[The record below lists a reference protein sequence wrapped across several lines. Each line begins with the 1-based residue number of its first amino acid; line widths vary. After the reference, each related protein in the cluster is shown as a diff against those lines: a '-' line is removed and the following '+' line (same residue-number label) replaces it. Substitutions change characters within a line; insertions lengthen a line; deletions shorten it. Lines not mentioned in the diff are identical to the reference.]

1 MMNAKMLGQLLDR
14 HETALALYAR
24 QWCHIA
30 EDVVQEAF
38 VQLLKQKTVPNDPA
52 AWLFRVVRNQAISA
66 ARSNRRRSERESRF
80 ARERPIWFEDGST
93 SDLDADEVARVL
105 EGLPLEMREIIVAHL
120 WGGLTFEQIVEIS
133 GGSSSTAHRRYAEG
147 LSLLRERLNS
157 ECLNEKKLPS

>member
-1 MMNAKMLGQLLDR
+1 MMNAEMLGQLLDR
-14 HETALALYAR
+14 HESALALYAR

-80 ARERPIWFEDGST
+80 ARERPDWFEDASA
-93 SDLDADEVARVL
+93 SDLDANEVAGALDR
-105 EGLPLEMREIIVAHL
+105 LPIETREIIVAHL
-120 WGGLTFEQIVEIS
+120 WGGLTFEQIAEIS

-147 LSLLRERLNS
+147 LATLRERLGY
-157 ECLNEKKLPS
+157 ECLNDKTRPS